1 MRNTIR
7 TTLIIA
13 ASLAGL
19 AGLPTQALA
28 SGGDRSLKHQYASE
42 RDHYRH
48 AQRGHRGNRD
58 YNRHERRG
66 HRSQR
71 RQHNRYQNYGN
82 HNGYYNRHYSGH
94 YYDGGHWAYATHH
107 RHHGYYRR
115 HSYYGHDSS
124 IYISPYGV
132 GLYFN

>member
-1 MRNTIR
+1 MRNTLRI
-7 TTLIIA
+7 TLIIA
-13 ASLAGL
+13 ASLAGM
-19 AGLPTQALA
+19 AGLSSQALA
-28 SGGDRSLKHQYASE
+28 SGGDRSLKHQYSSE
-42 RDHYRH
+42 RDHGRN

-82 HNGYYNRHYSGH
+82 HNRHYSGH
-94 YYDGGHWAYATHH
+94 YYDRGHWAYATHH
-107 RHHGYYRR
+107 RHHGAHNY
-115 HSYYGHDSS
+115 SYYGHDSS
-124 IYISPYGV
+124 IYISPYSL